1 MTQILLSV
9 KSPRAGATGRVRIKV
24 PESYAADGWGKDPE
38 AALNTLRYAFARA
51 ARWDGSD
58 DELLATWTALRVEGP
73 TLVCTRP
80 HTLLPITLV
89 LTAQIM

>member
-1 MTQILLSV
+1 MAQILLSV
-9 KSPRAGATGRVRIKV
+9 KSPRAGTTGRVRINV
-24 PESYAADGWGKDPE
+24 PESYVADGWGKDPE

-51 ARWDGSD
+51 ALWDGPD
-58 DELLATWTALRVEGP
+58 GVLATWTALRVEGP

-89 LTAQIM
+89 LTAQII